1 MAWNRLNI
9 INCRRVNNI
18 SIVLV
23 LFTIAS
29 FLIDYLNKE
38 KGLWTITPGFVL
50 LFYNHIVLEFGALFF
65 ILIYFVF
72 KKVLND
78 HHFFPL
84 LYVYS
89 FIIFIINLSAF
100 MSGWTD
106 QFIHGEIT
114 IYIMTCLVIAITFY
128 QRPKYSILIYLQSY
142 VAFMIYV
149 GKTQKNILL
158 LQERYING
166 TLVVILAIF
175 LSIILSKMMERDYI
189 YKHNLNDIVEEQT
202 MKLKESLETVE
213 KLERLNLI
221 DKMAATVAHEVR
233 NPLTTIK
240 GFLQLIKNKQPD
252 PENVEYYNIMISEIN
267 RANSIIAE
275 FLSMSRNKETIMKR
289 GNIENV
295 ITSILPLIEAD
306 VIYNNMQLSTDF
318 RKVPDILLNEQEI
331 TQLVLNLARNGIEAM
346 AEGGCLTLKI
356 YQDGNEVILLIAD
369 EGSGIEQE
377 VLDKMGTPFFT
388 TKEKGTGLGLVVCNS
403 IIERHNAK
411 LQIQSSVNGSSFE
424 VHFTVPTN
432 S

>member
-1 MAWNRLNI
+1 
-9 INCRRVNNI
+9 
-18 SIVLV
+18 
-23 LFTIAS
+23 
-29 FLIDYLNKE
+29 
-38 KGLWTITPGFVL
+38 
-50 LFYNHIVLEFGALFF
+50 
-65 ILIYFVF
+65 
-72 KKVLND
+72 
-78 HHFFPL
+78 
-84 LYVYS
+84 
-89 FIIFIINLSAF
+89 
-100 MSGWTD
+100 
-106 QFIHGEIT
+106 
-114 IYIMTCLVIAITFY
+114 
-128 QRPKYSILIYLQSY
+128 
-142 VAFMIYV
+142 
-149 GKTQKNILL
+149 
-158 LQERYING
+158 
-166 TLVVILAIF
+166 
-175 LSIILSKMMERDYI
+175 MERDYI